1 MFSMAR
7 EAMDWFEKDK
17 IQMAALVALRGQ
29 LDFLARFQACVM
41 ERFDAPLSRVSSAIF
56 DLYDN
61 NIDLC
66 CSRGSIRKGAEYRM
80 TFGVSSW
87 LGSLW
92 RASGIFNGP
101 ACGFRKRIN

>member
-1 MFSMAR
+1 MKTAIPDAR
-7 EAMDWFEKDK
+7 TLQELRRKAIEKDR

-61 NIDLC
+61 NIDPLLQPW
-66 CSRGSIRKGAEYRM
+66 
-80 TFGVSSW
+80 VD
-87 LGSLW
+87 
-92 RASGIFNGP
+92 P
-101 ACGFRKRIN
+101 